1 MPLPLASIYCQ
12 LVCFCCLLSFNGL
25 AAKTYSST
33 WQSLWA
39 ADGFSPYGISYQYDR
54 YEPEETEESC
64 CPMKKL
70 DNTMYRMVRFNLTE
84 TKQHDCKD
92 GCIYHDPQGLE
103 TCFTQG
109 KQDAFC
115 YQEIIREAETEKE
128 CSGTRRLDGKTELA
142 IDSDHKPWGP
152 GAEVPFSWE
161 SPRLL
166 EADKQLFLEA
176 MAYIESLSC
185 VR

>member
-12 LVCFCCLLSFNGL
+12 LVCFSCLLSLNELVTARHGGS
-25 AAKTYSST
+25 YGSST
-33 WQSLWA
+33 WESLWA
-39 ADGFSPYGISYQYDR
+39 ADGFNPYGISAFQYDR
-54 YEPEETEESC
+54 YEAEETEESC

-70 DNTMYRMVRFNLTE
+70 DNTIYQMVRFNLTE

-128 CSGTRRLDGKTELA
+128 CSGTRRLDGKTPRGL
-142 IDSDHKPWGP
+142 HRVQLRPW
-152 GAEVPFSWE
+152 
-161 SPRLL
+161 SP
-166 EADKQLFLEA
+166 
-176 MAYIESLSC
+176 
-185 VR
+185 

>member
-1 MPLPLASIYCQ
+1 MPSSLYNCQ
-12 LVCFCCLLSFNGL
+12 LVSFCSLLYLNGL
-25 AAKTYSST
+25 VAEAYSSS
-33 WQSLWA
+33 WQSQGE
-39 ADGFSPYGISYQYDR
+39 ADGFNLYGFPYYQYDR
-54 YEPEETEESC
+54 YEPEHTEESC

-70 DNTMYRMVRFNLTE
+70 DNAIYQLVRFNLTE

-92 GCIYHDPQGLE
+92 GCIYHDPQGLD

-115 YQEIIREAETEKE
+115 YQEIIREVETEKE

-142 IDSDHKPWGP
+142 IDSNHKPWGP

-161 SPRLL
+161 STRLL
-166 EADKQLFLEA
+166 ETDKELFLEA
-176 MAYIESLSC
+176 MTYIESLSC